1 MNGFLSMYVEFY
13 VLSMSSVLQL
23 PDPHDNDMACF
34 RGGWTLNDIFFFC
47 CIQAE
52 LLKHVEQTELLE
64 YVELRLQAFKTPLT
78 FILVYIT
85 GFKP

>member
-1 MNGFLSMYVEFY
+1 MYVEFC

-23 PDPHDNDMACF
+23 PDTHAN
-34 RGGWTLNDIFFFC
+34 GGCTLYDILFFC

-78 FILVYIT
+78 FILAYIA